1 MKARL
6 GVANAHW
13 LTDRLAVGGELNMF
27 DNELASEQLRD
38 LVAAGITHVVDLRAP
53 RAGMP
58 MWPDEA
64 GFVVHHAG
72 TEDDGS
78 PRSPAWF
85 DAFVPW
91 AFSALEA
98 PESRVLVHCAMGSN
112 RGPSGAFAVLLVLGW
127 KPGAAL
133 DMIQSQRPYAQVKYA
148 EDACLWF
155 HSVSKPST
163 AQQSAD
169 YAAISQWRR
178 DWSNV
183 V

>member
-1 MKARL
+1 M
-6 GVANAHW
+6 
-13 LTDRLAVGGELNMF
+13 
-27 DNELASEQLRD
+27 
-38 LVAAGITHVVDLRAP
+38 
-53 RAGMP
+53 
-58 MWPDEA
+58 
-64 GFVVHHAG
+64 
-72 TEDDGS
+72 
-78 PRSPAWF
+78 
-85 DAFVPW
+85 
-91 AFSALEA
+91 
-98 PESRVLVHCAMGSN
+98 
-112 RGPSGAFAVLLVLGW
+112 LLVLGW
-127 KPGAAL
+127 EPGAAL